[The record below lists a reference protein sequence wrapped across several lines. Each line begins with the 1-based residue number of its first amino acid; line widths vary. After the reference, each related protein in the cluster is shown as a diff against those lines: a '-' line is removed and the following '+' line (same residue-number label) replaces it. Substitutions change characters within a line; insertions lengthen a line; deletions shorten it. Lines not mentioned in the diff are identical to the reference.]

1 MLLKKF
7 IVTLSALMVITAHAD
22 QFILTTTGHDN
33 LKCRDGHRCTLT
45 GEHEVQIMNESNEP
59 RHYWIDQVIYLNYN
73 YTRTGFQE
81 HRNYVLVPPHSMVY
95 DHYTS
100 STVVRV
106 PEGNHMGSIETMVG
120 QEGTKIY
127 KLDTKLFHVRSK
139 VK

>member
-1 MLLKKF
+1 MSKKIIMLG
-7 IVTLSALMVITAHAD
+7 LSLISFAAYAD

-33 LKCRDGHRCTLT
+33 LKCKDGHRCTLT
-45 GEHEVQIMNESNEP
+45 GDHDVQIMNESDEP
-59 RHYWIDQVIYLNYN
+59 RRYWIDQVIYLNYN
-73 YTRTGFQE
+73 YMRPGFKE
-81 HRNYVLVPPHSMVY
+81 HRSYLFVPPHALGY

-106 PEGNHMGSIETMVG
+106 PEGNHMGSVETMVG

-127 KLDTKLFHVRSK
+127 KQDIKLFHVKSK